1 MFINPFVSVNQQ
13 LEDIGW
19 IRQYEGDKGFTF
31 AKKIGVG
38 CFYVAESR
46 KGKIRFYDGLVFYDY
61 DAVAVN
67 EKELMLFAK
76 KIKEWKEQYENKD
89 NK

>member
-1 MFINPFVSVNQQ
+1 MVNPFVSVDQQ
-13 LEDIGW
+13 LENIGW
-19 IRQYEGDKGFTF
+19 IKQYEGDKGFTF

-46 KGKIRFYDGLVFYDY
+46 NGKVCFYDGMAFYDY
-61 DAVAVN
+61 DAVAAD

-76 KIKEWKEQYENKD
+76 KIKEWKGQYENKHD
-89 NK
+89 K